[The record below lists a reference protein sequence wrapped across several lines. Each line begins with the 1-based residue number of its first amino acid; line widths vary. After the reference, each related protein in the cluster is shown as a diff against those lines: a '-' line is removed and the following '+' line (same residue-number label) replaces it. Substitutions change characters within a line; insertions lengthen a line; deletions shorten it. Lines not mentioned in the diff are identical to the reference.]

1 MWRRK
6 ELKRQGKKLFFRNWL
21 TIVSVCFLLAFTG
34 AEFADSVSFIHDFD
48 LDNMRSDSEVVVQ
61 SVNLSN
67 WDIFLQWLEIDP
79 EDGTHPLWLAVDQ
92 NIKPYFDGL
101 TQPFSAFFAFLYRSE
116 FVGWTGLTL
125 AILGVVISLWFMIWV
140 ASVLTVG
147 ARRFFLE
154 CRVRDNI
161 SLRAVWSP
169 FGRGRWWNTTKGILL
184 KNVYLLLWAL
194 TIVGFPIKFYSYR
207 MTPYLLAENPN
218 LSPKEAITLSRRMMQ
233 GQKWRCFL
241 VDLTLFLQWTLLP
254 LLLLSIGSV
263 AATLAIGNS
272 ELVAALSSCLFC
284 LLKLFFLNG
293 YRVGIYTQLYVIL
306 RQSQL
311 EQDPETKEFFCIPE
325 FGEAF
330 LDGPKEKKQKAPE
343 QAIQDPVFHYA
354 YQHKLDY
361 NRHYGIQHLILL
373 FFAFAFVGWA
383 WEVTLHIVKEGIFVN
398 RGTMYGPWLPIYGVG
413 GALALVLLKRLF
425 KHPPL
430 TFVVSMVLCSIIE
443 YFASWYLEFTHG
455 IRWWDY
461 SGYFM
466 NLNGRICLEGA
477 VVFGLGCCVV
487 AYLAGPMLAKGIDK
501 MPVGYR
507 LTLCGVLLSLFA
519 VDAAYAHFHPNAG
532 KGITDYDNWKQTS
545 ALPIPQ
551 KELPASLDAV
561 SHELR

>member
-21 TIVSVCFLLAFTG
+21 AIVSVCFLLAFTG

-79 EDGTHPLWLAVDQ
+79 EDGTHPLWLAADQ

-207 MTPYLLAENPN
+207 MTPYLLA
-218 LSPKEAITLSRRMMQ
+218 
-233 GQKWRCFL
+233 
-241 VDLTLFLQWTLLP
+241 
-254 LLLLSIGSV
+254 
-263 AATLAIGNS
+263 
-272 ELVAALSSCLFC
+272 
-284 LLKLFFLNG
+284 
-293 YRVGIYTQLYVIL
+293 
-306 RQSQL
+306 
-311 EQDPETKEFFCIPE
+311 
-325 FGEAF
+325 
-330 LDGPKEKKQKAPE
+330 
-343 QAIQDPVFHYA
+343 
-354 YQHKLDY
+354 
-361 NRHYGIQHLILL
+361 
-373 FFAFAFVGWA
+373 
-383 WEVTLHIVKEGIFVN
+383 
-398 RGTMYGPWLPIYGVG
+398 
-413 GALALVLLKRLF
+413 
-425 KHPPL
+425 
-430 TFVVSMVLCSIIE
+430 
-443 YFASWYLEFTHG
+443 
-455 IRWWDY
+455 
-461 SGYFM
+461 
-466 NLNGRICLEGA
+466 
-477 VVFGLGCCVV
+477 
-487 AYLAGPMLAKGIDK
+487 
-501 MPVGYR
+501 
-507 LTLCGVLLSLFA
+507 
-519 VDAAYAHFHPNAG
+519 
-532 KGITDYDNWKQTS
+532 
-545 ALPIPQ
+545 
-551 KELPASLDAV
+551 
-561 SHELR
+561 